1 MFHFHNN
8 RSRVLHNTYH
18 FWYLNNNHLS
28 RLLIILAGTPTFL
41 TTVLGEGDLV
51 CHQTHTEIFSSC
63 QYSFS
68 AFPMN
73 FKNWPRWITLFVSLI
88 WHILTCLHTKVVLL
102 TIANFFQICY
112 ESLYSFSLFSCTIA
126 TILPSAVLLDF
137 SEDGTR
143 GHTLEFYISSRRG
156 EKKDIWS
163 QNDIH
168 WRFPREDNTCF
179 CLSPARHA
187 KSVQW

>member
-1 MFHFHNN
+1 M
-8 RSRVLHNTYH
+8 
-18 FWYLNNNHLS
+18 
-28 RLLIILAGTPTFL
+28 
-41 TTVLGEGDLV
+41 
-51 CHQTHTEIFSSC
+51 EISASC

-68 AFPMN
+68 TFPMN
-73 FKNWPRWITLFVSLI
+73 FKKVTKTNNFIFITDI
-88 WHILTCLHTKVVLL
+88 WHILTCLHMKVVLL
-102 TIANFFQICY
+102 TIATFFKYAMNHCIP
-112 ESLYSFSLFSCTIA
+112 FPFSCTIA
-126 TILPSAVLLDF
+126 TILPSAVSLDF

-143 GHTLEFYISSRRG
+143 GHTLEFYISSRRE

-187 KSVQW
+187 KSVQWWANLWNIFYWNLDIFTAASSAFRILEVMAD